1 MEKYLGNKASL
12 LPLIERFFIERI
24 PGASR
29 LSDVFAGT
37 NNVSRY
43 FRARGWSTA
52 ACDANRFS
60 YVLAQAYL
68 GTSAPPQFQAVRSI
82 RTDPFRMRNM
92 QNELARSIGR
102 YGALYLPGRAAEQ
115 VFQELAHLANVLV
128 RLQGIGEKNQQAGV
142 ITEYFTQWGGRSS
155 YTSLRGTQGLRNT
168 SHTRTHCSLM
178 AS

>member
-12 LPLIERFFIERI
+12 LPLIERFFMERI
-24 PGASR
+24 PEAAR

-68 GTSAPPQFQAVRSI
+68 GTSAPPKFQAVRSVQI
-82 RTDPFRMRNM
+82 DFSRLRKM
-92 QNELARSIGR
+92 QSELARSIGR
-102 YGALYLPGRAAEQ
+102 YGALYLPVA
-115 VFQELAHLANVLV
+115 LLS
-128 RLQGIGEKNQQAGV
+128 
-142 ITEYFTQWGGRSS
+142 EYSKSW
-155 YTSLRGTQGLRNT
+155 
-168 SHTRTHCSLM
+168 RT
-178 AS
+178 